1 LNDRDGA
8 ALGDDLLSGIKEI
21 SKFWG
26 LPERKTYHLASKR
39 LLPGV
44 FQMGRQ
50 WFGSKSAARAGFTA
64 KAKTAS
70 GR

>member
-1 LNDRDGA
+1 MDNRDGA

-21 SKFWG
+21 SEFWG
-26 LPERKTYHLASKR
+26 LPERKTYHLASKG

-50 WFGSKSAARAGFTA
+50 WFGSKSVGRDVIKA
-64 KAKTAS
+64 KATAS
-70 GR
+70 SGR